1 MTLPIDPHTLEFRA
15 TLDVMGMLLAG
26 ARVTSVRI
34 ATDSPPW
41 AIGAVRRLAVDDYR
55 ITVDSEEI
63 QRTVAA
69 VLGIHVGLAEG
80 ALADAAF
87 CPFSVDPNWLP
98 PESTIVGAAR
108 NALSYRSLRYPG
120 SVRSLA
126 VRTVLSLRRQRSL
139 DGVTDSIRPRSW
151 RSRRLA
157 NSRHARS
164 REVDRARR
172 RGDATLHRA
181 RTHVAAVLRRGVRGQ
196 PMMADLVRPL
206 WPMPSAAR
214 TRGSSA

>member
-1 MTLPIDPHTLEFRA
+1 MTLQIDPHTLEFRA
-15 TLDVMGMLLAG
+15 TLDVMGMLLGRAS
-26 ARVTSVRI
+26 VTSVRI

-69 VLGIHVGLAEG
+69 ALGIHVGLADG

-87 CPFSVDPNWLP
+87 CPFSVDPNRLP

-126 VRTVLSLRRQRSL
+126 VRTVRSLRRQRSL
-139 DGVTDSIRPRSW
+139 DGVIGLYPPAFVAYLAASRIAAMRNDARAIELADVAMRHFIEHGPTW
-151 RSRRLA
+151 RLCYVVAFAGSR
-157 NSRHARS
+157 
-164 REVDRARR
+164 
-172 RGDATLHRA
+172 
-181 RTHVAAVLRRGVRGQ
+181 
-196 PMMADLVRPL
+196 
-206 WPMPSAAR
+206 
-214 TRGSSA
+214 